1 MPSHWSGALFGCL
14 FVRSSPCRKWPNTQ
28 KNGCWLP
35 PSDHIQS
42 ENLFQIRQDQEK
54 GMNGPASLLH
64 SWRWELICLDEITF
78 CKSGHFEDSLWYI
91 KAMTTYM
98 ISWCEWYA
106 TNNNAAGKLPLPEAL
121 WVWINGSSIYC
132 WWRWRG
138 TLEHFICNKKREE
151 VLFAFH
157 SK

>member
-1 MPSHWSGALFGCL
+1 MLYFALLVLYHTL
-14 FVRSSPCRKWPNTQ
+14 FPTMVYLMDIRPTCERLNAIFLVIKF
-28 KNGCWLP
+28 
-35 PSDHIQS
+35 
-42 ENLFQIRQDQEK
+42 NLERGKCF
-54 GMNGPASLLH
+54 S
-64 SWRWELICLDEITF
+64 ELICLDEITF
-78 CKSGHFEDSLWYI
+78 CKSGHFEDILWYI

-106 TNNNAAGKLPLPEAL
+106 TNNNAAGKLPLPKAL
-121 WVWINGSSIYC
+121 WVWINGSSIHC